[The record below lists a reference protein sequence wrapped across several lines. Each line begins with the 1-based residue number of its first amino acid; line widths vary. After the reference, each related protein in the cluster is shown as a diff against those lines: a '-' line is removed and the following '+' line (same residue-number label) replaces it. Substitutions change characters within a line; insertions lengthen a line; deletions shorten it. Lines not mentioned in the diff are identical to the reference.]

1 MRKILL
7 ITTKYPT
14 GEGEAWLTNEL
25 AECFAS
31 NGDEVAVVVLSWEYS
46 DGASGCISLNGVDI
60 HRVRLWKFL
69 YSKSFIM
76 PILKIFLFSLL
87 ARVKCRGVMNKA
99 DIIVATTPCIAVWAL
114 VDSLGFKSNA
124 RKFLILWDFFPFY
137 MKGLWGQGRNILF
150 NFLYKWENRLYNK
163 FDVIGCM
170 TDESIKFLRDK
181 YTLPSP
187 TVIKLPLWAKQVD
200 RVKLTDA
207 EKLNIRIRYNISTDA
222 FVSVY
227 GGAMTKI
234 QGLDNIIDLAAKLH
248 SSSQFQFVL
257 VGRGP
262 ELARLKNRVLT
273 ESVPNVVFVDYV
285 PRDEYEL
292 LIASCDVG
300 LVSLSGKH
308 EVPSFP
314 SKSIDYLKVGLP
326 ILASIDKTTEFGEI
340 LCNEMKA
347 GLWAESGDN
356 EAMANILNLL
366 FSDPEYLKELS
377 ENGRK
382 YFEDQMNVINA
393 VNDIVNACEVI

>member
-1 MRKILL
+1 
-7 ITTKYPT
+7 
-14 GEGEAWLTNEL
+14 
-25 AECFAS
+25 
-31 NGDEVAVVVLSWEYS
+31 
-46 DGASGCISLNGVDI
+46 
-60 HRVRLWKFL
+60 
-69 YSKSFIM
+69 
-76 PILKIFLFSLL
+76 
-87 ARVKCRGVMNKA
+87 
-99 DIIVATTPCIAVWAL
+99 
-114 VDSLGFKSNA
+114 DSLGFKSNA

-292 LIASCDVG
+292 LSASCDVG